1 MLVALIKRELLW
13 NGLCSNL
20 CYLITCAVYSLDP
33 IPSAQD
39 QQKAIGNI
47 ILQLHVL

>member
-13 NGLCSNL
+13 NGLFSNL
-20 CYLITCAVYSLDP
+20 CYLITSAVYSLDP

-39 QQKAIGNI
+39 QRKAIGDI
-47 ILQLHVL
+47 IL